1 MNTKPEALRLADA
14 LDAAPYS
21 CGCTMEAAAE
31 LRRLHNEN
39 EALRDGKAFHEGAC
53 DAALMENR
61 ALRQA
66 NEAFGKRQEWW
77 NERMFEL
84 EQQRD
89 ELLEQLSEIV
99 EMIDPGGHDVNFDN
113 ARAAIARAEGKQ

>member
-21 CGCTMEAAAE
+21 CGCTMEAATE

-53 DAALMENR
+53 GAALMENR

-66 NEAFGKRQEWW
+66 NEAFAQRQEWW

-84 EQQRD
+84 EKQRD
-89 ELLEQLSEIV
+89 ELAKEL
-99 EMIDPGGHDVNFDN
+99 
-113 ARAAIARAEGKQ
+113 AALKGKQ